1 MIENL
6 KNSFDFQHEI
16 NFGLK
21 KNIQEAILF
30 GYNVPLLLCNDQY
43 KRRKAPLK
51 ILRNYAF
58 I

>member
-21 KNIQEAILF
+21 KKYSRSDSFWLQCPVASL
-30 GYNVPLLLCNDQY
+30 
-43 KRRKAPLK
+43 
-51 ILRNYAF
+51 
-58 I
+58 